1 MAAEPRN
8 WKKDGHNYIGH
19 GLIGAACVVGIVIGG
34 PFLVLAIVGLTIQ
47 LVYQW
52 LSFLKKGDTPGRDV
66 GDVFAGFLVAV
77 VVFVLWLLLGRKN
90 QGGTM
95 TYEAHGESGRLQ
107 QGQRWP
113 TTLAARLKG

>member
-1 MAAEPRN
+1 M
-8 WKKDGHNYIGH
+8 
-19 GLIGAACVVGIVIGG
+19 GIVIGG

-77 VVFVLWLLLGRKN
+77 VVFVLWLLRPTK
-90 QGGTM
+90 GGEEHESM
-95 TYEAHGESGRLQ
+95 LLLRGVWRSHGDVAWR
-107 QGQRWP
+107 P
-113 TTLAARLKG
+113 AARCMLGVLAMDKF

>member
-1 MAAEPRN
+1 MLQEPAGSRYRAIAESRN

-77 VVFVLWLLLGRKN
+77 VVFVLWLLRPTK
-90 QGGTM
+90 GG
-95 TYEAHGESGRLQ
+95 
-107 QGQRWP
+107 
-113 TTLAARLKG
+113 